1 VFYRRLPEKIGR
13 VEREGGDQLKNAP
26 LKAIIGLYSFRVNCQ
41 DPFKGRWAVLF
52 SLGFHS
58 HSRDPRSLSIRF
70 NLQSQRILILTQP
83 SPDEILQIFLE
94 KFTCIVTPDMVV
106 SLASKE
112 SMVSKQCPG
121 GTVTWPLSTPIDEL

>member
-1 VFYRRLPEKIGR
+1 MFYRRLPEKIGR

-83 SPDEILQIFLE
+83 SPYEILQIFLE
-94 KFTCIVTPDMVV
+94 KVYMYSDARYGCKPGKQRINGVQTM
-106 SLASKE
+106 SRGYSYLAAEHS
-112 SMVSKQCPG
+112 
-121 GTVTWPLSTPIDEL
+121 D